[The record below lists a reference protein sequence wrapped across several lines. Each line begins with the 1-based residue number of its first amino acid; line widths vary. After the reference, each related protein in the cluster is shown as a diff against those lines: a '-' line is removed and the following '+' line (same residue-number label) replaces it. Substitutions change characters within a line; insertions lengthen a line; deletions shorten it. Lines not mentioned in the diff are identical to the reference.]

1 MDIIHLPSDPIVLF
15 NDWFQEAGEKEL
27 NDPNAMSLATVNK
40 DGRPSVRIVLLK
52 GITDGSFVFYTNTES
67 RKGKDLTANPQ
78 VALCFYWKSLRRQ
91 VRIEGYAEP
100 VTAAEADAYF
110 ATRPVGSQIGAWASQ
125 QSRPLQ
131 DRGQLE
137 EALAAYSL
145 KFGDDDVPRPP
156 HWSGYR
162 VIPQEIEFWQEQPF
176 RLHDRIVYTRHDDA
190 WTIERLY
197 P

>member
-15 NDWFQEAGEKEL
+15 NDWFQEAGEKEP

-40 DGRPSVRIVLLK
+40 EGRPSVRIVLLK
-52 GITDGSFVFYTNTES
+52 GITDGNFIFYTNTES
-67 RKGKDLTANPQ
+67 RKGKDLTINPQ

-91 VRIEGYAEP
+91 VRIEGTTEP

-176 RLHDRIVYTRHDDA
+176 RLHDRIVYTRHDDSWA
-190 WTIERLY
+190 IERLY